1 MFMAPGMDRRP
12 RTAAVWVVGV
22 LAMACGRAG
31 AWQESGA
38 AALDPQVDRIL
49 TRLEARK
56 IEDIRCQVRWTLA
69 DAIVGDEQV
78 KLGELSYKDT
88 APVAKFI
95 VAFKKQ
101 ELDGRR
107 RDLNERHL
115 FDGRWYVELRDVK
128 ETSTRTVTRRELRRE
143 TDVGNPYRVGEGIFP
158 LPFGQ
163 KKADI
168 LGEFEVVLG
177 IGSGPDDP
185 PDCDKLRLTP
195 REGTRT
201 AASYGWIDFWVA
213 RSGPLSG
220 LPIKVRSA
228 KKDGA
233 GSLSNI
239 LTVTFSDV
247 QVNRG
252 ISESLFRIET
262 PAGFHEEIERL
273 GDDAAPPAASA
284 PGSPAP

>member
-1 MFMAPGMDRRP
+1 MRPHTMTMRRVALV
-12 RTAAVWVVGV
+12 AALQIAG
-22 LAMACGRAG
+22 LAAA
-31 AWQESGA
+31 QEPVS
-38 AALDPQVDRIL
+38 AALDPQVDKIL
-49 TRLEARK
+49 SRLEERR

-69 DAIVGDEQV
+69 DAVVGDEQV

-88 APVAKFI
+88 TPVAKFI
-95 VAFKKQ
+95 VAFRKQ

-107 RDLNERHL
+107 RDLNEQHL

-128 ETSTRTVTRRELRRE
+128 DTNTRTVTRRELRRE
-143 TDVGNPYRVGEGIFP
+143 SDVGNPYRVGEGIFP

-168 LGEFEVVLG
+168 LREFEVTLG
-177 IGSGPDDP
+177 TGAAPDDP
-185 PDCDKLRLTP
+185 PDCDKIRLTP

-201 AASYGWIDFWVA
+201 GASYGWIDFWVA

-233 GSLSNI
+233 GGLSNV

-247 QVNRG
+247 KLNSG
-252 ISESLFRIET
+252 ISESLFRIDT

-273 GDDAAPPAASA
+273 PPDDASPAAAASHPRSA
-284 PGSPAP
+284 AP